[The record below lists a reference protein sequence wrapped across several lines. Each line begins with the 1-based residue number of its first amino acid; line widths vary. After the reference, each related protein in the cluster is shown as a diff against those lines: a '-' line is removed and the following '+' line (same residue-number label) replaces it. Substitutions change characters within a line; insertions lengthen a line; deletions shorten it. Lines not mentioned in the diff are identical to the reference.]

1 MPRSAVHCSLF
12 LLLAAP
18 YASAQLSSSGSQIW
32 SQASPGIAG
41 AQEAGDR
48 VGESLA
54 TGDFNNDG
62 FDDLA
67 IGVPRE
73 SVGTED
79 AAGAVNVIYGGANGL
94 TPTGN
99 QLWTQNSESIDGEAE
114 AQDLFGGALAACD
127 FNGDSFD
134 DLAVGASGE
143 NSTIGSVQIL
153 YGAPGGLGAAGN
165 QVWSQ
170 SVPGIEGVPEVRDGF
185 GSALACSDIDADG
198 YSDLAI
204 GVPDESVGEVGFAG
218 VVNVIYGTASGLSA
232 QGAQIFSRNIL
243 GIGGFAEASDLF
255 GFSLAFGDFNNDRY
269 ADLALGMPGED
280 FGENTDVGEAII
292 LVGTAEGLTID
303 GVSRVRQGFIFVGG
317 AAEQGDLFGFAL
329 TAADFNN
336 DGFDDLAIGAS
347 GDVISGLASAGAVNV
362 VFGSAVA

>member
-1 MPRSAVHCSLF
+1 
-12 LLLAAP
+12 
-18 YASAQLSSSGSQIW
+18 
-32 SQASPGIAG
+32 
-41 AQEAGDR
+41 
-48 VGESLA
+48 
-54 TGDFNNDG
+54 
-62 FDDLA
+62 
-67 IGVPRE
+67 
-73 SVGTED
+73 
-79 AAGAVNVIYGGANGL
+79 
-94 TPTGN
+94 
-99 QLWTQNSESIDGEAE
+99 
-114 AQDLFGGALAACD
+114 
-127 FNGDSFD
+127 
-134 DLAVGASGE
+134 
-143 NSTIGSVQIL
+143 
-153 YGAPGGLGAAGN
+153 
-165 QVWSQ
+165 
-170 SVPGIEGVPEVRDGF
+170 
-185 GSALACSDIDADG
+185 
-198 YSDLAI
+198 
-204 GVPDESVGEVGFAG
+204 
-218 VVNVIYGTASGLSA
+218 VNVIYGTASGLSA